1 MGVRKAV
8 VQNKHNKSKIIL
20 ASLLLPISAKIVLN
34 DEQVSMIKYM
44 ECIMS

>member
-8 VQNKHNKSKIIL
+8 VQNKHNKNIVIL
-20 ASLLLPISAKIVLN
+20 TAFLLPISAKIVLN
-34 DEQVSMIKYM
+34 DEQVSMFKYM